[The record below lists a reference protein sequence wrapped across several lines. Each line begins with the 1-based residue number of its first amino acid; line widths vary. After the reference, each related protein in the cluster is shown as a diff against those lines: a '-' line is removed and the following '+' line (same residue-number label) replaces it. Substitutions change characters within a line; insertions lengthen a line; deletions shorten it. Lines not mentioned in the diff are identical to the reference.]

1 MNLMIDT
8 FETIVRQYRQNEG
21 NVISLLQDTQEA
33 FGYIPREAIDYFSQT
48 LGIASSRFFGVVTF
62 YAQFRMT
69 PTGRHKI
76 TACCGTACHVRGSN
90 LILNGLRRE
99 LKLEPDEDTTKDGEF
114 TLEQVNCVGACS
126 IAPIVVI
133 DKKVHGKTTTDKVVK
148 ELRTLGGPTH
158 DEA

>member
-1 MNLMIDT
+1 MILMIET
-8 FETIVRQYRQNEG
+8 LETIVSQYQQNEG

-76 TACCGTACHVRGSN
+76 TACCGTACHVRGSDR
-90 LILNGLRRE
+90 ILNSLRRE

-133 DKKVHGKTTTDKVVK
+133 DKKVYGKTTSDKILK
-148 ELRTLGGPTH
+148 ELRSLGGPTH

>member
-1 MNLMIDT
+1 MILMIET
-8 FETIVRQYRQNEG
+8 LETIVRQYQQNEG

-76 TACCGTACHVRGSN
+76 TACCGTACHVRGSDR
-90 LILNGLRRE
+90 ILNSLRIE

-126 IAPIVVI
+126 IAPVVI
-133 DKKVHGKTTTDKVVK
+133 VDKKVYSKTTADNIIK
-148 ELRTLGGPTH
+148 ELRTLGPTH
-158 DEA
+158 DEK

>member
-1 MNLMIDT
+1 MNDT

-33 FGYIPREAIDYFSQT
+33 LGYIPKEAIDYFSET
-48 LGIASSRFFGVVTF
+48 LSIAPSRFYGVVTF

-69 PTGRHKI
+69 PVGRHKI
-76 TACCGTACHVRGSN
+76 TACCGTACHVRGST
-90 LILNGLRRE
+90 LILNSLRRE

-126 IAPIVVI
+126 IAPIVVV
-133 DKKVHGKTTTDKVVK
+133 DKKVYGKTTSDKILK
-148 ELRTLGGPTH
+148 ELRSLKGPNH
-158 DEA
+158 DEE

>member
-1 MNLMIDT
+1 MILMIET
-8 FETIVRQYRQNEG
+8 FETIAQQYQQNEG

-33 FGYIPREAIDYFSQT
+33 FGYIPREAIDYFSRT
-48 LGIASSRFFGVVTF
+48 LGIAPSRFFGVVTF

-76 TACCGTACHVRGSN
+76 TACCGTACHVRGSDR
-90 LILNGLRRE
+90 ILNSLRNE

-126 IAPIVVI
+126 IAPIIVI
-133 DKKVHGKTTTDKVVK
+133 DKKVYGKTTSDKILK
-148 ELRTLGGPTH
+148 ELRSLKGPTH
-158 DEA
+158 DEE